1 MATLSPERRAALDK
15 EKSKHHSGGS
25 FFKMT
30 GTKAI
35 IRLLPLNADEE
46 IGTKVVQHFIAN
58 KGYTCPMGTHGRPGV
73 IDTAVRALRKIGD
86 AESAEIADGLE
97 SNCNTKYCLKIID
110 RANPSTPLIYRA
122 PYSVYKV
129 AFQAFDID
137 AEDIADAT
145 DGCDIRISKEGSGM
159 ATKYDVR
166 LLKPAPLLA
175 DEDGNP
181 LKKATKELLAASS
194 TVHTADLARC
204 DEQGAFDALADN
216 IPKHLWKQIK
226 AEVSA
231 VLDGTTDGE
240 EGEEETPAPK
250 KSAGKK
256 PAADEDDEDEV
267 PAKPAKK
274 AAKPAAEDDDAEGDE
289 EDDQDEAPPAK
300 KPKASL
306 KPADDEDDEPAPAK
320 PAKKA
325 AKPAADEDDEDEEPV
340 KPAKKPTKPAVDE
353 DDEEPT
359 PKKPAG
365 KKPAVIDE
373 DDDEEPAKPAKAAK
387 KTAPD
392 LDEDDEDE
400 EPVAKKPV
408 SRFKPRA

>member
-35 IRLLPLNADEE
+35 IRLLPLAADEE

-73 IDTAVRALRKIGD
+73 IDTAVRALRKLGD

-97 SNCNTKYCLKIID
+97 ANCNTKYCLKIID

-231 VLDGTTDGE
+231 VLDGTSDGEDGE
-240 EGEEETPAPK
+240 EAASAPK

-256 PAADEDDEDEV
+256 AAAAEDDEDEV

-274 AAKPAAEDDDAEGDE
+274 AAKPAAEDDADGDE

-325 AKPAADEDDEDEEPV
+325 AKPPVDEDDEDEEPV
-340 KPAKKPTKPAVDE
+340 KPAKKATKPVVDE
-353 DDEEPT
+353 DDEDEEPA
-359 PKKPAG
+359 PKKPAA

-373 DDDEEPAKPAKAAK
+373 DDDEEQAKPAK

>member
-1 MATLSPERRAALDK
+1 MATLSPERRAALEK

-35 IRLLPLNADEE
+35 IRLLPLAADEE

-73 IDTAVRALRKIGD
+73 IDTAVRALRKLGD
-86 AESAEIADGLE
+86 AESAEIADGLD
-97 SNCNTKYCLKIID
+97 SNRNTKYCMKIID

-129 AFQAFDID
+129 VFEAF
-137 AEDIADAT
+137 AT
-145 DGCDIRISKEGSGM
+145 DGEDVADVNEGCDIRISKDGSGM
-159 ATKYDVR
+159 GTKYDVR
-166 LLKPAPLLA
+166 VLKPAPLLA

-181 LKKATKELLAASS
+181 LKKATKELLAAAS
-194 TVHTADLARC
+194 TVHTADLART

-226 AEVSA
+226 AEIGA
-231 VLDGTTDGE
+231 VLNGATDGE
-240 EGEEETPAPK
+240 DTEEEAPAKP
-250 KSAGKK
+250 SKK
-256 PAADEDDEDEV
+256 PAADADDEDEEPV
-267 PAKPAKK
+267 KPAGKK
-274 AAKPAAEDDDAEGDE
+274 KPAAAEEDSDADADE

-306 KPADDEDDEPAPAK
+306 KPAAS
-320 PAKKA
+320 
-325 AKPAADEDDEDEEPV
+325 EDDEDEEPV

-353 DDEEPT
+353 DDEDEEPA
-359 PKKPAG
+359 PKKPAA
-365 KKPAVIDE
+365 KKPAADE
-373 DDDEEPAKPAKAAK
+373 DDEDEEPVKPAKTAK
-387 KTAPD
+387 KTAPVI
-392 LDEDDEDE
+392 DEDDEDE